1 MKKITLL
8 VLLFVISTT
17 GFGQNLIV
25 TLNNSNTESFPVAD
39 ILSIKF
45 GAAEMML
52 YELDGT
58 TNTWNIDDIDNYA
71 FEGTA
76 NIEEEVMVISEKLN
90 VYPNPATDKITI
102 NFESNFSG
110 RVTISILDVNGKEVS
125 NLFEG
130 MHNEVT
136 QIEWSVNSHGNMGSG
151 TYLCKIKTSHKI
163 ITKPIIIQ

>member
-1 MKKITLL
+1 MKKITFL
-8 VLLFVISTT
+8 VLLFLISTI

-45 GAAEMML
+45 GPTEMML

-76 NIEEEVMVISEKLN
+76 NIEEEVLIISEKLN
-90 VYPNPATDKITI
+90 IYPNPATDKITVK
-102 NFESNFSG
+102 FESNFSG
-110 RVTISILDVNGKEVS
+110 KVTISIVDINGREVAH
-125 NLFEG
+125 LFEG
-130 MHNEVT
+130 THNEVT
-136 QIEWSVNSHGNMGSG
+136 QIEWSVNSHGNMSSG
-151 TYLCKIKTSHKI
+151 TYLCKIATSNKV
-163 ITKPIIIQ
+163 ITKAIIIQ